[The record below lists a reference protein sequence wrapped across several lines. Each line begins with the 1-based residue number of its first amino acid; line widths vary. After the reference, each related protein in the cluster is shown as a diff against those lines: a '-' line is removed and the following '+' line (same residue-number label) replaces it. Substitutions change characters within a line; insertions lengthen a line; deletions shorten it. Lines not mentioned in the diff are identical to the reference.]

1 MQDVQFVIGRGS
13 GKRFGL
19 TRDVDILRAA
29 GHKEFTKGLKAAHA
43 YLKIHPISGAWLLQA
58 GEDFLPLAKTQ
69 RSRIYTLPDGP
80 TSLESSEAVIAMFN
94 EECLLQKEYRPISRP
109 RNDLRINDMHY
120 DVVFVIVDPVR
131 EAAYR
136 KDRDHALQATGLK
149 VPHTAISGIPFDVDG
164 KIRTAVF
171 RRGLG
176 SGTFGTIFEGFDKM
190 TGDLRVVKKIHLKSS
205 HERLLVQKEIQAS
218 ETLSGLEGI
227 VTLYEC
233 SNSEGAMGT
242 NANTYPFD
250 VFLVQERG
258 VAFNKYAWMDTHPVD
273 WRLRAI
279 LLRQLLRGLIAIHQ
293 HGWMHRDITPMNI
306 LYFEHEPK
314 HTGFCDFGKIWY
326 EKTDTSTGLG
336 AWQYLP
342 PEIQR
347 NTRNTYDQKI
357 DVWMLGF
364 AIIHSW
370 YPRIIEG
377 LAPRKN
383 DDHQTIC
390 SRLRA
395 EKQSGLAGLL
405 LKMVSWYAKDRPSAE
420 QAVGDPC
427 LKNAFHIQPE
437 PVKSSDRKRLQA

>member
-250 VFLVQERG
+250 VFLVQERESHS
-258 VAFNKYAWMDTHPVD
+258 TST
-273 WRLRAI
+273 
-279 LLRQLLRGLIAIHQ
+279 
-293 HGWMHRDITPMNI
+293 HGWIHIRW
-306 LYFEHEPK
+306 
-314 HTGFCDFGKIWY
+314 TGD
-326 EKTDTSTGLG
+326 
-336 AWQYLP
+336 
-342 PEIQR
+342 
-347 NTRNTYDQKI
+347 
-357 DVWMLGF
+357 
-364 AIIHSW
+364 
-370 YPRIIEG
+370 
-377 LAPRKN
+377 
-383 DDHQTIC
+383 
-390 SRLRA
+390 
-395 EKQSGLAGLL
+395 
-405 LKMVSWYAKDRPSAE
+405 
-420 QAVGDPC
+420 
-427 LKNAFHIQPE
+427 
-437 PVKSSDRKRLQA
+437 